1 MKLKRIVIKN
11 VKSFKESVVTDFNDD
26 FNILIGP
33 NGSGKSNLL
42 DIITVCIRQYF
53 LQPYTVNENNDNQG
67 FFKQISSSSA
77 FSNIQVILDKFYG
90 DTSDSE
96 IIVEFVV
103 KQEDIENIK
112 EIVQNLPDIKHRLTD
127 FRNERDFINIIQQI
141 ERWDSTLLSNN
152 DILSYSIKN
161 NTISNFKDNN
171 TKQLFYQYLHC
182 FEFLLILIRELPS
195 IKLHTNYL
203 YFSPYRGVNLQNLQ
217 ANLSSQNF
225 YQVLQTL
232 VNTTSKSVFS
242 LINLATIYFAEKRRS
257 FEDEA
262 LTEGYILKW
271 ERDEEVKLVSKYLG
285 KLGYGWNLKLVD
297 KNKNIYEILL
307 TKEGK
312 EFYINQASSG
322 EKEIINFLL
331 GVFAFNLNNGIIIID
346 EPELHLHPRWQNI
359 LLDLFI
365 ELSTLT
371 KNQFILSTHSP
382 TFINDKSFNHIFRI
396 HKDENNV
403 SQEITLKDC
412 ESFNLR
418 DILHIVNSTNNEK
431 IFFAEIV
438 ILVEG
443 ITDRLVFQKILNE
456 HIETINATKIVEII
470 EIKGKSNVEIF
481 RKFLSSLQIP
491 TFFISDLDYVN
502 EVGTSEIKSL
512 FETNNNKIEKDVI
525 KNQKSKDGERLI
537 DVIDRSIKNSTFEEL
552 IKVWDY
558 IKSFRRKLRPGL
570 NATEKATLHQFI
582 NDQKEKNNYILSR
595 GDIEDYFP
603 IGYKTKDLVKVISL
617 LQRQSYLDWQI
628 TSEFLELKTVIK
640 EILMKTNIIKSI
652 LP

>member
-1 MKLKRIVIKN
+1 MKLKRIIVRN
-11 VKSFKESVVTDFNDD
+11 VKSFKDSTETILNDD

-42 DIITVCIRQYF
+42 DIITVCIRQFF
-53 LQPYTVNENNDNQG
+53 LQPYTVNENNDHQG
-67 FFKQISSSSA
+67 FFKQITSQTA
-77 FSNIQVILDKFYG
+77 FTNIQIILDKFYG
-90 DTSDSE
+90 DSTDSE
-96 IIVEFVV
+96 IIVEFIV
-103 KQEDIENIK
+103 KQEDIDNIK
-112 EIVQNLPDIKHRLTD
+112 EIIKNLPDIKHKLSEY
-127 FRNERDFINIIQQI
+127 RNERDFIGIIQHI
-141 ERWDSTLLSNN
+141 EKWDISLLSNN

-161 NTISNFKDNN
+161 NAIVRFNDNK
-171 TKQLFYQYLHC
+171 TKELFYQYLHY
-182 FEFLLILIRELPS
+182 FEFLLILIRDIPS

-262 LTEGYILKW
+262 LTEGYIQKW

-297 KNKNIYEILL
+297 KNKNIYEIVL
-307 TKEGK
+307 TKEKK

-396 HKDENNV
+396 YKDENNV
-403 SQEITLKDC
+403 SKEITLRDC
-412 ESFNLR
+412 DSFKLR

-431 IFFAEIV
+431 IFFADIV

-443 ITDRLVFQKILNE
+443 ITDRLVFQRILNE
-456 HIETINATKIVEII
+456 HVETLNATKIVEII

-481 RKFLSSLQIP
+481 KKFLLSLQIP
-491 TFFISDLDYVN
+491 AFFISDLDYVN
-502 EVGTSEIKSL
+502 EVGTPEIKTL
-512 FETNNNKIEKDVI
+512 FETNNKKIEKDVI
-525 KNQKSKDGERLI
+525 KNSKSKDGERLI
-537 DVIDRSIKNSTFEEL
+537 DIIDRSITNSSFEEL
-552 IKVWDY
+552 ISVWDY
-558 IKSFRRKLRPGL
+558 IKSFRRRLRPDL
-570 NATEKATLHQFI
+570 TSKEEKTLSAFIENQIHQ
-582 NDQKEKNNYILSR
+582 NNYILR
-595 GDIEDYFP
+595 LGDIEDYFP
-603 IGYKTKDLVKVISL
+603 IGFKTKDLVKVINL
-617 LQRQSYLDWQI
+617 LQSQSYKEWKMTTEFKELDKII
-628 TSEFLELKTVIK
+628 TDILEKTKVNKI
-640 EILMKTNIIKSI
+640 
-652 LP
+652 